1 MIKRR
6 WRRSER
12 VVFIRILVV
21 ITLALL
27 FYIAVRVGI
36 AGGNYLYNSDF
47 QIVKRIDVEKFKR
60 ILDTSLPLVDV
71 TYNSGSISN
80 PFTTQVRKVM
90 RIFSGFD
97 LNSPV
102 TIINIQAPYFY
113 VYYKNTYLPLL
124 AFGDKI
130 EKDESM
136 NSDNETESIGRE
148 SHGDSRGN
156 VDREG
161 DSRSDGTIPG
171 DITYENM
178 PNNGNAEDNADEEDT
193 GRISYYYYEG
203 EEEKLETPEESIVS
217 GQKIIIQNMTKLS
230 IDVDA
235 LLKEPLNIKF
245 TRNGPKIMIYHTHA
259 TESFIKKLDDL
270 NKKDVPNWS
279 LDPQESVVRVGHELA
294 ELLRKK
300 YGYDV
305 VHNGTVHDYPDYEK
319 AYSNAY
325 VTLNNYLKSYPSV
338 KVIFDIHRDGLSK
351 NEPKLRLTT
360 KIDGKDTAKIM
371 FVVGTNT
378 KRSDHPNW
386 KENLKLAMRLQE
398 NLNKQHPGLARHI
411 YISNNVY
418 NQNLTDGSL
427 IIEIGGD
434 GNLLSECL
442 ESVKYLAKA
451 INEVI
456 K

>member
-1 MIKRR
+1 MVKRYL
-6 WRRSER
+6 RRSQR
-12 VVFIRILVV
+12 VVFIRI
-21 ITLALL
+21 ITVAMFILL
-27 FYIAVRVGI
+27 FYCALRIGI
-36 AGGNYLYNSDF
+36 AGGNYLYKSDF
-47 QIVKRIDVEKFKR
+47 KIVKRIDVEKFKKL
-60 ILDTSLPLVDV
+60 LDTSLPLIDV
-71 TYNSGSISN
+71 TYNSGSIGN
-80 PFTTQVRKVM
+80 PFITQVRKIM

-102 TIINIQAPYFY
+102 TILNSQAPYFY
-113 VYYKNTYLPLL
+113 VYYRSTYLPLL
-124 AFGDKI
+124 AFDDKV

-136 NSDNETESIGRE
+136 NSDDGMGSISRE
-148 SHGDSRGN
+148 SQDSRGN
-156 VDREG
+156 IDREG
-161 DSRSDGTIPG
+161 EGEINRRISGE
-171 DITYENM
+171 ITYGNI
-178 PNNGNAEDNADEEDT
+178 PNNENEEDN

-203 EEEKLETPEESIVS
+203 EEEKLKKPEESIVS

-245 TRNGPKIMIYHTHA
+245 SRNGPKIMIYHTHA

-270 NKKDVPNWS
+270 NKKDAPNWS

-294 ELLRKK
+294 ETLRKK

-305 VHNGTVHDYPDYEK
+305 VHNGTVHDYPNYDKSYN
-319 AYSNAY
+319 NAY

-338 KVIFDIHRDGLSK
+338 KVIFDIHRDGLSR
-351 NEPKLRLTT
+351 NQPKLRLATQ
-360 KIDGKDTAKIM
+360 IDGKDVAKIM
-371 FVVGTNT
+371 FVVGTNA

-386 KENLKLAMRLQE
+386 KENLKLAMKLQE
-398 NLNKQHPGLARHI
+398 NLNRQHPGLARHI

-418 NQNLTDGSL
+418 NQNLTNGSL